1 MHEPK
6 ERAFLAFFI
15 SENGKKVNRTDV
27 VDAFKVHNVNLLT
40 AKLGVQVISTNLD
53 FAIVSTSLLCEF
65 LYGS

>member
-1 MHEPK
+1 M
-6 ERAFLAFFI
+6 
-15 SENGKKVNRTDV
+15 

-65 LYGS
+65 LHGS

>member
-6 ERAFLAFFI
+6 ERAFLEFFI
-15 SENGKKVNRTDV
+15 SENGKKVNRTVV
-27 VDAFKVHNVNLLT
+27 VDAFNVHNVNLFT
-40 AKLGVQVISTNLD
+40 AKLGVQVILSNLD